1 MVILWSANI
10 ILATK
15 TVERMELVMALD
27 QPVHVSVIM
36 VTVENTVEIHQ
47 ETVALYA
54 TTMVLVDSAQMDNNF
69 VNAQPVGQALIVVN
83 VPHVPKTVDQMEI
96 ALVLAMDQA
105 VHVSAILVTVVIVVI
120 KEIVALSATTVV
132 IVNSTQMDNNIVN
145 V

>member
-1 MVILWSANI
+1 
-10 ILATK
+10 
-15 TVERMELVMALD
+15 MELVLALD
-27 QPVHVSVIM
+27 QPVHVPVIM

-69 VNAQPVGQALIVVN
+69 VNAQPVGQAPIVVN

-105 VHVSAILVTVVIVVI
+105 VHVSVILVTVVIVVI

>member
-1 MVILWSANI
+1 
-10 ILATK
+10 
-15 TVERMELVMALD
+15 MELVLVVD
-27 QPVHVSVIM
+27 QAVHVSVIII
-36 VTVENTVEIHQ
+36 TVENTVLIHQ
-47 ETVALYA
+47 EQPVPLYA
-54 TTMVLVDSAQMDNNF
+54 TTVVIVNSAQMDNNF

-83 VPHVPKTVDQMEI
+83 VHHVPKTVDQMEI

>member
-1 MVILWSANI
+1 
-10 ILATK
+10 
-15 TVERMELVMALD
+15 
-27 QPVHVSVIM
+27 
-36 VTVENTVEIHQ
+36 
-47 ETVALYA
+47 
-54 TTMVLVDSAQMDNNF
+54 
-69 VNAQPVGQALIVVN
+69 
-83 VPHVPKTVDQMEI
+83 MEI

>member
-1 MVILWSANI
+1 
-10 ILATK
+10 
-15 TVERMELVMALD
+15 MELVLVVD
-27 QPVHVSVIM
+27 QAVHVSVIII
-36 VTVENTVEIHQ
+36 TVENTVLIHQ
-47 ETVALYA
+47 EQPVPLYA
-54 TTMVLVDSAQMDNNF
+54 TTVVIVNSAQMDNNF